1 MFHRKRTE
9 EVNNK
14 TVNGRRNSDNYVR
27 KDGQDDKRV
36 STRRYNLGGGY
47 LPDGTIDKIVATKY
61 KRGTNLHTKTSR
73 LKISNTRLKKFASG
87 ELLPPMGSGR
97 GRGGYID
104 DNWYRSSYEII
115 MARYLILAGI
125 KFDYEKDR
133 VSYNGG
139 TKLSDF
145 KVDNEIYE
153 VYGWQDKSDVVK
165 AFEDAGYIIHLIG
178 PDEIDLMGMFND

>member
-1 MFHRKRTE
+1 MPKNHPDNSQCMFHRKRTE

-125 KFDYEKDR
+125 KFDYEKIE
-133 VSYNGG
+133 
-139 TKLSDF
+139 F
-145 KVDNEIYE
+145 PIM
-153 VYGWQDKSDVVK
+153 VVQN
-165 AFEDAGYIIHLIG
+165 FLILRWIMRFMKYMDG
-178 PDEIDLMGMFND
+178 RINLM